1 MKEQI
6 HTIPLTE
13 AFTTEDECPF
23 CYLHRQIEHRAIRYF
38 AGPSASYMEPDV
50 RAITNRHGFCP
61 DHMQKLYDYGNP
73 LGNAL
78 MLQTYYESVLRQLHT
93 QLKNLQQPAKKG
105 LLPRKKAVSTT
116 PIWEDIQQQVD
127 DCAICRRV
135 EESMQ
140 RHYRV
145 FFSLLKEAEFRQA
158 VQGSKGFCMHHFA
171 QLLQQAQDHLPGAY
185 EAWFYDTV
193 YALMAENLLRV
204 KADLDHLICKYDYR
218 NADLPWGNA
227 KDALQRA
234 MQKMAG
240 IYPADQPYRK
250 E

>member
-6 HTIPLTE
+6 HTIPVAE
-13 AFTTEDECPF
+13 AFAAEDECPF
-23 CYLHRQIEHRAIRYF
+23 CYLHRQMEQRAIRYF
-38 AGPSASYMEPDV
+38 AGPSASYMEPSV
-50 RAITNRHGFCP
+50 RAITNQHGFCP

-73 LGNAL
+73 LGCAL
-78 MLQTYYESVLRQLHT
+78 MVQTYYESVLLQLRT
-93 QLKNLQQPAKKG
+93 QLENRPQPAKKG
-105 LLPRKKAVSTT
+105 LLQRKKLTSAT
-116 PIWEDIQQQVD
+116 PIWEGIQQQVD

-140 RHYRV
+140 RQYRV
-145 FFSLLKEAEFRQA
+145 FFSLLKDAQFRCM
-158 VQGSKGFCMHHFA
+158 VENSKGFCMHHFA
-171 QLLQQAQDHLPGAY
+171 LLLQEAHSHLPGAY

-193 YALMAENLLRV
+193 YGLMEENLLRV
-204 KADLDHLICKYDYR
+204 KADLDHLISKYDYR
-218 NADLPWGNA
+218 NADLPWDNA
-227 KDALQRA
+227 RDALQRA